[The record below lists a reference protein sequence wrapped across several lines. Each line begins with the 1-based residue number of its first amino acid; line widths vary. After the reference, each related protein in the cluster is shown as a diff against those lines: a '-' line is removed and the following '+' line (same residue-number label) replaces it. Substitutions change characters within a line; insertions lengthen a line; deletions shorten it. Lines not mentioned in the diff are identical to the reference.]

1 MPRNIERDHKH
12 FRDIIGGRLR
22 KELKKF
28 ITTGKFVTRRG
39 KNGKMAITL
48 PKIDIPHIVYGDSD
62 EGINR
67 GPGKPGD
74 IIGKDDPDGEGP
86 QAGQGE
92 AEGITVNIDMED
104 VLAFLKE
111 ELQLPDLKPKL
122 NETFEEIKIK
132 YNNIALTGPESLRHN
147 RRTMLQALKRL
158 SSTGEINKLHKIPG
172 YANPIKL
179 ITPINSD
186 RRYRQYREIRI
197 PSSNAVIMFGRD
209 GSASM
214 DQWKCDVVSD
224 MCWWIDVWI
233 RRFYDKVERCYFWHD
248 TIAQEVD
255 EEKFYKYRYGGG
267 TTCSSCPKLMAKQFE
282 NRFPPSKWN
291 IYCFYFTDGEN
302 WNDDNNIF
310 VDTLKKQ
317 FGPDV
322 CNLFAVTQVLCWN
335 YSSSLKKYCDDH
347 ILPTA
352 VGDINYKSV
361 SIGPEDTPD
370 YMSGNWSMPSMSDDD
385 RNEAIKKAIKYLLGN
400 GNPTS
405 KGPPILMDAV

>member
-28 ITTGKFVTRRG
+28 FSTGKFVTKRG

-62 EGINR
+62 DGISR

-74 IIGKDDPDGEGP
+74 VIGRDPEDGEGGP
-86 QAGQGE
+86 KAGQEEG
-92 AEGITVNIDMED
+92 EGIIVNVDMEE
-104 VLAFLKE
+104 VLAFLKD
-111 ELQLPDLKPKL
+111 ELQLPELKPKL

-132 YNNIALTGPESLRHN
+132 YNDIALTGPESLRHN

-158 SSTGEINKLHKIPG
+158 ASTGEMNKLHKIPG
-172 YANPIKL
+172 IAEPIRL

-186 RRYRQYREIRI
+186 RRYRQYKEIRI

-248 TIAQEVD
+248 TIAKEVD
-255 EEKFYKYRYGGG
+255 EEAFYKYRYGGG
-267 TTCSSCPKLMAKQFE
+267 TTCSSCLKLMSKQFE
-282 NRFPPSKWN
+282 NRFPPNKWN

-302 WNDDNNIF
+302 WSDDNNIF
-310 VDTLKKQ
+310 VDTMQKQ
-317 FGPDV
+317 FPPEV

-335 YSSSLKKYCDDH
+335 YASSLKKFCDDH
-347 ILPTA
+347 
-352 VGDINYKSV
+352 VGPKVNYRSA
-361 SIGPEDTPD
+361 SIGKEDTPD
-370 YMSGNWSMPSMSDDD
+370 YMSGNWSSPSMSDDE
-385 RNEAIKKAIKYLLGN
+385 RNDAIKKAIKHLLGA
-400 GNPTS
+400 GAKDKP
-405 KGPPILMDAV
+405 GIMQDAV